1 MNDKLISIVKLQP
14 KDWRLIREI
23 RLEALTQEPQ
33 AFNSTFEEVSSYP
46 ESYWEEKMVSK
57 KDIFA
62 FAMCRNRIIGV
73 MNLTIGEDGEAEDVA
88 VVHGAYVTK
97 DFRGLG
103 IGKVLLNFLIDE
115 VTNNNKCK
123 GLFNGKPN
131 SFEYTTVGSGD
142 CKPESYPPLGFIENV
157 KSCQIGGQIQPPPY

>member
-115 VTNNNKCK
+115 VTNNNKIK
-123 GLFNGKPN
+123 TLKLW
-131 SFEYTTVGSGD
+131 V
-142 CKPESYPPLGFIENV
+142 KESQLLARKLYEGGGF
-157 KSCQIGGQIQPPPY
+157 KFT